1 MKKLL
6 APLLVISLLS
16 STAAVAQQ
24 SQSDNHVQSGNPD
37 KQKQE
42 KQKQAERQRAKTQ
55 QHAAQQQAK
64 TQQHAVQQQAKNQQ
78 QVAKQ
83 QANQQHA
90 AQQQAQTQQHAAQQ
104 HAAQQAQTQQHA
116 VQQQAQNQQHA
127 AQQQASQQRAN
138 QQAAQ
143 QHANQQAAQQRAAQ
157 QKAAQQRAPAQ
168 VAKQTWS
175 RGARLPDQYRQS
187 RYTVNNW
194 RDYGLQA
201 PPHGYRWNRDDNNNF
216 YLVVIATGIIS
227 SPVLW
232 EDRNR
237 RWDQSYQRT
246 YNYDDDIYYRE
257 CRTGPDPA
265 GVLAG
270 ALIGALLGNTV
281 PGRDRAEATIAGI
294 IIGGTAGAALTSHM
308 DCEDRSYA
316 YRVYSSGFNEGR
328 VNHDYGW
335 SNPRNGHRGSFRV
348 SRYYNDQYGFRCA
361 DFRQTL
367 AYLGPNDRNRNG
379 RACLQPN
386 GAWVIVR

>member
-83 QANQQHA
+83 QAN
-90 AQQQAQTQQHAAQQ
+90 
-104 HAAQQAQTQQHA
+104 
-116 VQQQAQNQQHA
+116 
-127 AQQQASQQRAN
+127 QQRAN